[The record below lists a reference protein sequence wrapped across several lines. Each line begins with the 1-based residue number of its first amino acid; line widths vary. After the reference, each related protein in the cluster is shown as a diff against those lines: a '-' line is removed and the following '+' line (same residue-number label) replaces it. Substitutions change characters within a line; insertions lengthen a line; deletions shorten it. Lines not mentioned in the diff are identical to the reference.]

1 MKRKLLFVSAFIFIG
16 CDKNKTLNLSD
27 EQVADSGYDINQ
39 SAVKNTKAPALHDPD
54 NDLVHDRDRRSKK
67 EPAQGQHLSGKITR
81 IQSLMMKANPQYNGQ
96 GKLHQENG
104 KVVAAEFP
112 SCSLRD
118 LSPLRGL
125 EIEALD
131 LSGNPVREIRHLRGM
146 PLSRLYLEYTLVESL
161 QELRDASLVELRL
174 NGSPVRSLDGLE
186 GQPLVDLYAV
196 GTQINN
202 INALK
207 DTQLRQLWLS
217 ESPVSDFSP
226 LAGLPI
232 VSLTAHRTLLEDLSF
247 IRKLP
252 LIQRLH
258 IGETFVNDLSPLAGL
273 SLTRLVFSPERI
285 EHGLDVAKSLSNIKE
300 IGTKF
305 DDKGRDLSS
314 PDVFWSQF

>member
-1 MKRKLLFVSAFIFIG
+1 MKRKLLFVLVFIFIG

-39 SAVKNTKAPALHDPD
+39 SAVKNIKDPALDDPD
-54 NDLVHDRDRRSKK
+54 NDLVHDRDRLSRN
-67 EPAQGQHLSGKITR
+67 EPVQGQNLSDKVTR
-81 IQSLMMKANPQYNGQ
+81 IQSLMMKANPQYKGQ

-104 KVVAAEFP
+104 KIVAAEFP

-118 LSPLRGL
+118 LSPLKDL

-131 LSGNPVREIRHLRGM
+131 LSGNPIREIRHLRGM
-146 PLSRLYLEYTLVESL
+146 PLSRLFLEYTLVESL
-161 QELRDASLVELRL
+161 QELRDAALVELRL

-202 INALK
+202 ISALK
-207 DTQLRQLWLS
+207 NTQLRQLWLS

-226 LAGLPI
+226 LSGLPI

-285 EHGLDVAKSLSNIKE
+285 EQGLDVAKSLSNIKE